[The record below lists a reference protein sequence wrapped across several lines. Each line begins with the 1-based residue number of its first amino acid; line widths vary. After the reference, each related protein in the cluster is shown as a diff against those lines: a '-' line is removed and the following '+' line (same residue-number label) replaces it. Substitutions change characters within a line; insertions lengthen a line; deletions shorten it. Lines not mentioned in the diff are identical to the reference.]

1 MKLTNDLG
9 SDNIRDLVFSLAMP
23 SMIAQ
28 FVSVLYSIVDRMYIG
43 NIEGIGEIALA
54 GVGVCGPIV
63 TMISALAL
71 LVGMGGGPLVSIRLG
86 AKREDEAEN
95 ILSTCFI
102 FLTALA
108 ATAMVAAFILKDRLL
123 WWFGAS
129 EATFPYA
136 DEYIT
141 FYLSGTVFAIL
152 ATGMNSFITCQG
164 YSKVGMRSVVIGAVL
179 NIILDPIFIFVFHMN
194 VAGAAI
200 ATVLSQLASCIYVLS
215 FLFSDKPALRIR
227 IRKPELKII
236 GSVCLVGFTPFLI
249 IAFDNVML
257 IALNSMI
264 TKYGSGAR
272 GDMLLTCNAI
282 LQSFMLI
289 ITMPLSGITGG
300 AQAILGYN
308 YGARRPDKI
317 KRAQRWILF
326 IGLVFCTTMFLIAQL
341 IPQYFIMIFTREPEY
356 IEMTRRIIRMYSLAV
371 PLLAVQYTIVDGFTA
386 MGVFKYAFFLSG
398 ARKVAFF
405 IAVFTIPTMF
415 DVINIF
421 YSEPISD
428 TFGPFVTVLF
438 YLTVGRRMLKKLGEP
453 ASA

>member
-108 ATAMVAAFILKDRLL
+108 ATAMAAAFILKDRLL

-164 YSKVGMRSVVIGAVL
+164 
-179 NIILDPIFIFVFHMN
+179 
-194 VAGAAI
+194 
-200 ATVLSQLASCIYVLS
+200 
-215 FLFSDKPALRIR
+215 
-227 IRKPELKII
+227 
-236 GSVCLVGFTPFLI
+236 
-249 IAFDNVML
+249 
-257 IALNSMI
+257 
-264 TKYGSGAR
+264 
-272 GDMLLTCNAI
+272 
-282 LQSFMLI
+282 
-289 ITMPLSGITGG
+289 
-300 AQAILGYN
+300 
-308 YGARRPDKI
+308 
-317 KRAQRWILF
+317 
-326 IGLVFCTTMFLIAQL
+326 
-341 IPQYFIMIFTREPEY
+341 
-356 IEMTRRIIRMYSLAV
+356 
-371 PLLAVQYTIVDGFTA
+371 
-386 MGVFKYAFFLSG
+386 
-398 ARKVAFF
+398 
-405 IAVFTIPTMF
+405 
-415 DVINIF
+415 
-421 YSEPISD
+421 
-428 TFGPFVTVLF
+428 
-438 YLTVGRRMLKKLGEP
+438 
-453 ASA
+453 